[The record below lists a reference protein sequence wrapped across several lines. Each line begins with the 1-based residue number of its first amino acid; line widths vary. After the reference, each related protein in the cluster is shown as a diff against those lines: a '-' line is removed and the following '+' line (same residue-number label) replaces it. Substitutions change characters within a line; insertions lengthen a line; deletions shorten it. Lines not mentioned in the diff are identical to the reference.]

1 MHKFKQALLLAL
13 FPFLLMQTAAA
24 ATAQNP
30 LLVDNDLY
38 VSYNGIHKFDQ
49 STLEQQWSSLQGI
62 QTFEPV
68 MGERLLYVGSPQGL
82 YALNPDNGEIA
93 WRIEETRTIF
103 SPVASD
109 HLYAGSLHGAL
120 YSIDPGSGVI
130 NWRQQFEGW
139 IYSPAVLR
147 EQGLLWTGGQAHQA
161 FAVAIEDGRQLH
173 AVAIAQESIFSPQD
187 IGRQQVAFN
196 LFNGSTAIIN
206 TATASIDGYL
216 DGATQPKNLDFDEKL
231 IYRSSRDGGLTAFD
245 RSSYQQEWQKSLVA
259 QELTMHPGNEDY
271 LLMSDLDKTLI
282 LFNRLK
288 GIEIWRD
295 QLTGIWFSPIQV
307 DENSIIYFQPS
318 ILQPN
323 EISAVK
329 IDAQPPTY

>member
-1 MHKFKQALLLAL
+1 MLKIKWALFLIL
-13 FPFLLMQTAAA
+13 FPFSLTQTAIAA
-24 ATAQNP
+24 PAQNP
-30 LLVDNDLY
+30 LLVDGALY
-38 VSYNGIHKFDQ
+38 VSYNGIHKFNQ
-49 STLEQQWSSLQGI
+49 SNLEQQWSSLQGI

-68 MGERLLYVGSPQGL
+68 MGEHLLYVGSPQGL
-82 YALNPDNGEIA
+82 YALDPDNGEIA

-103 SPVASD
+103 SPVVSD
-109 HLYAGSLHGAL
+109 YLYAGSLHGAL

-130 NWRQQFEGW
+130 NWRQQFDGW

-173 AVAIAQESIFSPQD
+173 AVAITQESIFSPQD

-216 DGATQPKNLDFDEKL
+216 EGATQPKNLSFDEKL

-245 RSSYQQEWQKSLVA
+245 RSSYQQEWQKTLVT
-259 QELTMHPGNEDY
+259 QELTMHPGNEGI

-282 LFNRLK
+282 LFNRQK

-295 QLTGIWFSPIQV
+295 QLTGTWFSPILV
-307 DENSIIYFQPS
+307 DEKYIIYFHPS

-329 IDAQPPTY
+329 IVAQPTY

>member
-1 MHKFKQALLLAL
+1 MHKFKRALLLAL
-13 FPFLLMQTAAA
+13 FPFLLMQAAAA

-38 VSYNGIHKFDQ
+38 VSYNGIHKFNQ

-103 SPVASD
+103 SPVVAE

-120 YSIDPGSGVI
+120 YSINPGSGVI
-130 NWRQQFEGW
+130 NWRTKFEGW
-139 IYSPAVLR
+139 IYSPAILTD
-147 EQGLLWTGGQAHQA
+147 QDLLWTGGQAHQA
-161 FAVAIEDGRQLH
+161 FAVAIEDGRRLH

-231 IYRSSRDGGLTAFD
+231 IYRSGRDGGLTAFD

-259 QELTMHPGNEDY
+259 QELTMHPGNEDF

-282 LFNRLK
+282 LFNRQK

-295 QLTGIWFSPIQV
+295 QLTGTWFSPIQI
-307 DENSIIYFQPS
+307 DEKSIIYFHPS

-329 IDAQPPTY
+329 IVAQPTY